1 MAKKIVSIEI
11 GVWWTKVLV
20 MEDAKKNPT
29 IYNAFYFD
37 TPEHSVEDGFVRDKE
52 VYLTA
57 LKAELAKRHIL
68 EKNVVFVLNSS
79 KLVTREVSI
88 PFVKDSQIAGIVEMQ
103 AKEFF
108 PMNLVNYTISYKKMD
123 EYVDEESKKIKLLL
137 VAVPDSLLEN
147 YQEIAEAVNM
157 NIRNYEYAGNSALQM
172 ICQNFMYNS
181 IVIQLEENTTIV
193 SMISDKKLV
202 FQRVTPYGYVNALT
216 SVIDSRVLGVEDD
229 RTAFNFLETHDVLHM
244 RAKVSEFREIAGFE
258 DTEVLQAKLD
268 NAYNDIKEVFN
279 YYVRIVS
286 TAMEYFQNQIKGE
299 FRGRIHVIG
308 DGARFAGVRKFFDDR
323 FPLEAEKSDYS
334 EALRFDKNIVLR
346 DLPRG
351 YGYGMMSVAGVVLD
365 PISIMPKGLKE
376 MEGKK
381 AAIRNY
387 FLLLLGAVVVSLGM
401 CGFGLLK
408 EAQAKTRKAELE
420 VQRDG
425 LSYIRNIY
433 NENTQAKKEAD
444 YYINYDAATRL
455 NMEDLS
461 KLLTDLEEHFPECVT
476 IQGLNISETTISF
489 NAVSDCK
496 LTVSELL
503 LSMQDISYLSNYS
516 IPSLK
521 ENQQEGSD
529 PVWTYSVT
537 ASINRYEPAEDE
549 NQEN

>member
-52 VYLTA
+52 IYLTA

-108 PMNLVNYTISYKKMD
+108 PMNLVNYTISYKKME
-123 EYVDEESKKIKLLL
+123 EYVDEEGKKIKLLL

-181 IVIQLEENTTIV
+181 IVIQMEENTTIV

-202 FQRVTPYGYVNALT
+202 FQRVTPYGYINALT
-216 SVIDSRVLGVEDD
+216 SVLDNRVLGVADD
-229 RTAFNFLETHDVLHM
+229 REAFTFLETHDVLHI
-244 RAKVSEFREIAGFE
+244 RAKVSEFQETAGFE

-334 EALRFDKNIVLR
+334 EALKFDKNIVLR

-351 YGYGMMSVAGVVLD
+351 YGYGMMSAAGVLLD
-365 PISIMPKGLKE
+365 PISIMPKGMKE
-376 MEGKK
+376 LEGKK

-387 FLLLLGAVVVSLGM
+387 FLLLLGAVVISLGM

-420 VQRDG
+420 TERDG
-425 LSYIRNIY
+425 LAYIRNIY
-433 NENTQAKKEAD
+433 NENTAVKKEAS
-444 YYINYDAATRL
+444 YYINYDAATAYHL
-455 NMEDLS
+455 EDYT
-461 KLLTDLEEHFPECVT
+461 KLLTDLEENLPDCVT
-476 IQGLNISETTISF
+476 IQGLNISGNTITV
-489 NAVSDCK
+489 NAVSDVK
-496 LTVSELL
+496 LTVSQLMLNLYE
-503 LSMQDISYLSNYS
+503 IPYLSGVS

-521 ENQQEGSD
+521 ENKQEGSE
-529 PVWTYSVT
+529 PTWSFSVSADLIPYVET
-537 ASINRYEPAEDE
+537 EEAKAAE
-549 NQEN
+549 

>member
-20 MEDAKKNPT
+20 MEDVKKNPT

-216 SVIDSRVLGVEDD
+216 AVMDSRVLGVEDD

-244 RAKVSEFREIAGFE
+244 RAKVSEFQETAGFE

-279 YYVRIVS
+279 YYVRVVS

-334 EALRFDKNIVLR
+334 EALKFDKNIVLR

-351 YGYGMMSVAGVVLD
+351 YGYGMMSAAGVVLD

-376 MEGKK
+376 KESQKN
-381 AAIRNY
+381 AVRNY
-387 FLLLLGAVVVSLGM
+387 FLLLLGATVISLGM
-401 CGFGLLK
+401 CSFGFLK
-408 EAQAKTRKAELE
+408 VASAKTKKAELE
-420 VQRDG
+420 IQRDG
-425 LSYIRNIY
+425 LAYIQKIY
-433 NENTQAKKEAD
+433 QDNTAAKQEATFYIEFDEMTKIPIED
-444 YYINYDAATRL
+444 YT
-455 NMEDLS
+455 MV
-461 KLLTDLEEHFPECVT
+461 LTDLEKKLPDSVVISGLTMSASGLTANVT
-476 IQGLNISETTISF
+476 ADSE
-489 NAVSDCK
+489 
-496 LTVSELL
+496 LTVSQML
-503 LSMQDISYLSNYS
+503 LSLYEIPYLKNIN
-516 IPSLK
+516 IPSISEADK
-521 ENQQEGSD
+521 ESDDSQWSFSFTADFQRVEDTNQ
-529 PVWTYSVT
+529 SV
-537 ASINRYEPAEDE
+537 E
-549 NQEN
+549 

>member
-52 VYLTA
+52 IYLTA

-108 PMNLVNYTISYKKMD
+108 PMNLVNYTISYKKME
-123 EYVDEESKKIKLLL
+123 EYVDEEGKKIKLLL

-147 YQEIAEAVNM
+147 YQDVAEAVNM

-202 FQRVTPYGYVNALT
+202 FQRVTPYGYINALT
-216 SVIDSRVLGVEDD
+216 SVLDNRVLGVADD
-229 RTAFNFLETHDVLHM
+229 REAFNFLETHDVLHI
-244 RAKVSEFREIAGFE
+244 RAKVSEFRDASGMENS
-258 DTEVLQAKLD
+258 EVLQAKLD

-334 EALRFDKNIVLR
+334 EALKFDKNIVLR

-351 YGYGMMSVAGVVLD
+351 YGYGMMSAAGVLLD
-365 PISIMPKGLKE
+365 PISIMPKGMKE
-376 MEGKK
+376 LEGKK

-387 FLLLLGAVVVSLGM
+387 FLLLLGAVVISLGM

-408 EAQAKTRKAELE
+408 EAEARTKKAELE
-420 VQRDG
+420 TERDG
-425 LSYIRNIY
+425 LAYIRNIY
-433 NENTQAKKEAD
+433 NENTKVKKEAA
-444 YYINYDAATRL
+444 YYINYDAATAYHL
-455 NMEDLS
+455 EDYT
-461 KLLTDLEEHFPECVT
+461 KLLTDLEEKLPDCVT
-476 IQGLNISETTISF
+476 IQGLNISKNTITF
-489 NAVSDCK
+489 NAVSDAK
-496 LTVSELL
+496 LTVSQLMLNLYE
-503 LSMQDISYLSNYS
+503 IPYLSGVS
-516 IPSLK
+516 IPSMK
-521 ENQQEGSD
+521 ENTQEGSD
-529 PVWTYSVT
+529 PNWSFSVS
-537 ASINRYEPAEDE
+537 ADLIPYAETE
-549 NQEN
+549 EANGTE

>member
-1 MAKKIVSIEI
+1 
-11 GVWWTKVLV
+11 
-20 MEDAKKNPT
+20 
-29 IYNAFYFD
+29 
-37 TPEHSVEDGFVRDKE
+37 
-52 VYLTA
+52 
-57 LKAELAKRHIL
+57 
-68 EKNVVFVLNSS
+68 
-79 KLVTREVSI
+79 
-88 PFVKDSQIAGIVEMQ
+88 
-103 AKEFF
+103 
-108 PMNLVNYTISYKKMD
+108 
-123 EYVDEESKKIKLLL
+123 
-137 VAVPDSLLEN
+137 
-147 YQEIAEAVNM
+147 
-157 NIRNYEYAGNSALQM
+157 
-172 ICQNFMYNS
+172 
-181 IVIQLEENTTIV
+181 
-193 SMISDKKLV
+193 
-202 FQRVTPYGYVNALT
+202 
-216 SVIDSRVLGVEDD
+216 
-229 RTAFNFLETHDVLHM
+229 
-244 RAKVSEFREIAGFE
+244 
-258 DTEVLQAKLD
+258 
-268 NAYNDIKEVFN
+268 
-279 YYVRIVS
+279 
-286 TAMEYFQNQIKGE
+286 
-299 FRGRIHVIG
+299 
-308 DGARFAGVRKFFDDR
+308 
-323 FPLEAEKSDYS
+323 
-334 EALRFDKNIVLR
+334 
-346 DLPRG
+346 
-351 YGYGMMSVAGVVLD
+351 
-365 PISIMPKGLKE
+365 

-387 FLLLLGAVVVSLGM
+387 FLMLLGAVVVSLGM

-408 EAQAKTRKAELE
+408 EAQAKTRKADLE

-521 ENQQEGSD
+521 ETQQEGSD

>member
-20 MEDAKKNPT
+20 MEDVKKNPT

-88 PFVKDSQIAGIVEMQ
+88 PYVKDSQIAGIVEMQ

-202 FQRVTPYGYVNALT
+202 FQRVTPDGYVNALT
-216 SVIDSRVLGVEDD
+216 SVIDSRVLGVEED
-229 RTAFNFLETHDVLHM
+229 RTAFNFLETHDV
-244 RAKVSEFREIAGFE
+244 
-258 DTEVLQAKLD
+258 
-268 NAYNDIKEVFN
+268 
-279 YYVRIVS
+279 
-286 TAMEYFQNQIKGE
+286 
-299 FRGRIHVIG
+299 
-308 DGARFAGVRKFFDDR
+308 
-323 FPLEAEKSDYS
+323 
-334 EALRFDKNIVLR
+334 
-346 DLPRG
+346 
-351 YGYGMMSVAGVVLD
+351 
-365 PISIMPKGLKE
+365 
-376 MEGKK
+376 
-381 AAIRNY
+381 
-387 FLLLLGAVVVSLGM
+387 
-401 CGFGLLK
+401 
-408 EAQAKTRKAELE
+408 
-420 VQRDG
+420 
-425 LSYIRNIY
+425 
-433 NENTQAKKEAD
+433 
-444 YYINYDAATRL
+444 
-455 NMEDLS
+455 
-461 KLLTDLEEHFPECVT
+461 
-476 IQGLNISETTISF
+476 
-489 NAVSDCK
+489 
-496 LTVSELL
+496 
-503 LSMQDISYLSNYS
+503 
-516 IPSLK
+516 
-521 ENQQEGSD
+521 
-529 PVWTYSVT
+529 
-537 ASINRYEPAEDE
+537 
-549 NQEN
+549 